1 MVNSITPG
9 STFEVSYPFLRCEVE
24 VMTDGGLNTIQSW
37 KPGHLSDEYENLFA
51 HGEGKMIL
59 DVVDVFQP
67 GLRTDI
73 PDYQHKKYPKRIF
86 YLRRFVTPDGVEFG
100 KTGLRI
106 ATETVFRRIASG
118 YRYPYEVEVA
128 ASDG

>member
-1 MVNSITPG
+1 MENSITPG
-9 STFEVSYPFLRCEVE
+9 STFEVAYPFVRCEVE
-24 VMTDGGLNTIQSW
+24 VMTDDGLNTIQSW
-37 KPGHLSDEYENLFA
+37 KPGHQEDEYGEPFA

-73 PDYQHKKYPKRIF
+73 PGYPHKKYPKRVF

-106 ATETVFRRIASG
+106 ATEAVFKRIAGG
-118 YRYPYEVEVA
+118 YMHEYEVA
-128 ASDG
+128 